1 MNITILA
8 NRDIASNYAL
18 NLLLPKLM
26 DLAERWA
33 LS

>member
-18 NLLLPKLM
+18 NLLLPKLIGHK
-26 DLAERWA
+26 L
-33 LS
+33 